1 MAILFW
7 YFFKLH
13 PGFPAC
19 QQYVTAL
26 GLSTMISF
34 EHWDVMGNQQF
45 FFLFVFFIQ
54 VFPFVGARV
63 DDGDVSHAAVS
74 LMREN
79 LPGHRQT
86 PSSTT
91 FSISDPGVEAA
102 SQVEANDRIAM
113 MQVLPGG
120 RRKRSR
126 RVSNARPLE
135 DNYPAEKIGENRCD
149 STHGELLASY
159 CPLFIVSGSN
169 QPQYHPIQVIYIRF
183 NLLWSAQICI
193 GVSSPIQIS

>member
-26 GLSTMISF
+26 G
-34 EHWDVMGNQQF
+34 F

-120 RRKRSR
+120 RRKRSK

-149 STHGELLASY
+149 STHGELLSSY

-169 QPQYHPIQVIYIRF
+169 QPQYHPIQVIYICSVQF
-183 NLLWSAQICI
+183 AL
-193 GVSSPIQIS
+193 VSTDLQRSGQANSDFLRSRKKIM